1 MTALRAGF
9 RYELLMQLRKRS
21 IWITTFALAA
31 FTAVI
36 SIPNYGKVFDEPDAR
51 TAMVFAGQSMMVLL
65 PVGFGC
71 LIADRLI
78 RDDVLGVRQV
88 LDATPGD
95 PGWRLAGKYLGAC
108 FAGAVPIIAV
118 YLLVAVG
125 YVVRGGDFAAVHWA
139 LAMSG
144 AVVVPTL
151 LFVGAFAM
159 LCPLVMPAPLFR
171 VLFVGYW
178 FWTNQVD
185 PVLMP
190 TLNQTLLR
198 PVNGY
203 VVEVVLGATG
213 QGPTG
218 PVPRAHAL
226 NGLRPAADA
235 MTTCVSIVLP
245 LALAALALAGARAL
259 LARSSR

>member
-125 YVVRGGDFAAVHWA
+125 YVVRGGDSAAVHWA

-144 AVVVPTL
+144 AVVV
-151 LFVGAFAM
+151 
-159 LCPLVMPAPLFR
+159 
-171 VLFVGYW
+171 
-178 FWTNQVD
+178 
-185 PVLMP
+185 
-190 TLNQTLLR
+190 
-198 PVNGY
+198 
-203 VVEVVLGATG
+203 
-213 QGPTG
+213 
-218 PVPRAHAL
+218 
-226 NGLRPAADA
+226 ADA
-235 MTTCVSIVLP
+235 AVRRRVRDALP
-245 LALAALALAGARAL
+245 AGDARAAVPGAVRRL
-259 LARSSR
+259 LVLDQPGLTRC